1 MRAAVAATCAALAL
15 GACGAGERAQAP
27 AAPTTTPALASAACP
42 RIEQPPIQ
50 TGSHLIGDAEPPIPY
65 SSVPPSSG
73 WHATSVPTAGI
84 HADGLSD
91 PQIVS
96 LLEAGVV
103 VVAYHPDAAPDP
115 DLTRR
120 LVDQFPQILA
130 FTTYPAAMPTPVAL
144 VTWGRIARCS
154 EIDPTAITEFV
165 VEDRVAPAEAHGVS

>member
-1 MRAAVAATCAALAL
+1 MRAAVAAACAALLL

-27 AAPTTTPALASAACP
+27 AAPTATPALASAACP

-73 WHATSVPTAGI
+73 WHGTTVPAAGI

-103 VVAYHPDAAPDP
+103 VVAYRPDTVPDP
-115 DLTRR
+115 DLARR
-120 LVDQFPQILA
+120 LVDQFPRILA
-130 FTTYPAAMPTPVAL
+130 FTPYPTAMSTPVAL

-165 VEDRVAPAEAHGVS
+165 VEDRVSPADSHGGS